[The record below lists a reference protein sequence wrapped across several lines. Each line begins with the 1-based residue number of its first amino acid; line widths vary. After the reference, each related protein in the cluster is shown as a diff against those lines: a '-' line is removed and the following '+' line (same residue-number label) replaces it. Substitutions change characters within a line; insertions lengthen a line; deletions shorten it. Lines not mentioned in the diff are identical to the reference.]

1 MSSIGNIDQVNYN
14 FIRKFK
20 SFNGDKLSPNDETYS
35 SLVKKIKDVLH
46 EIGEDCKNGRLFDT
60 GLWLA
65 PIAPLQLAGLASID
79 FVDSGE
85 MSRSNNKLSTIFDSF
100 SQAVVNLNDKVN
112 KTKNSDELR
121 NVIEDFNDQ
130 FIFKLKF
137 TATETI
143 PGYRYISSSS
153 LGPFSAHTWFDD
165 ATKKDKIKD
174 DNGAYKLIGQ
184 LVDRVYGMLNTTL
197 NTAGD
202 IISKKKNILDGTDA
216 SGSGSQPQKPNDGNT
231 VTTLDSR
238 IRSLFNKKSRLEQ
251 KQASLIKEIKSL
263 TTEARRVYV
272 RQFLNEADT
281 TNADAKEKNLTHA
294 ETDKMLRDIEQSL
307 DGKKQNMT
315 SMDQYKEINNGQK
328 SSTPETSSDAPT
340 YDEITSTTST
350 IKVPSNNPVYTAI
363 KDLLARRDQLFKYY
377 EDSVSYFNK
386 ISKNAKYLQDL
397 MSGKYKDFR
406 NMSMKD
412 RISAFNNAKYEFKDN
427 SKDADATQDASLTN
441 TVAPS
446 SQAEQPKPTEPTN
459 SPIRATVAPGQAP
472 TNAGPSAP
480 PTSTTQTASGNT
492 QPNADSNQKTNQPKQ

>member
-46 EIGEDCKNGRLFDT
+46 EIGEDCKNGRLFDS

-65 PIAPLQLAGLASID
+65 PIPPLQLAGLASID

-121 NVIEDFNDQ
+121 NVVEDFNDQ

-202 IISKKKNILDGTDA
+202 IISKKKNILDGTGA

-238 IRSLFNKKSRLEQ
+238 IRSLFNKKARLEQ

-272 RQFLNEADT
+272 RQFLNEDDTATSSTSADT
-281 TNADAKEKNLTHA
+281 TTTVTPA
-294 ETDKMLRDIEQSL
+294 
-307 DGKKQNMT
+307 T
-315 SMDQYKEINNGQK
+315 SANEPSGED
-328 SSTPETSSDAPT
+328 T
-340 YDEITSTTST
+340 TSTTST
-350 IKVPSNNPVYTAI
+350 IKVLSNNPVYTAI

-427 SKDADATQDASLTN
+427 SKDADATQDASSTN
-441 TVAPS
+441 TAAPS
-446 SQAEQPKPTEPTN
+446 SQVEQPKTSEQST

-472 TNAGPSAP
+472 TNAGPSVP
-480 PTSTTQTASGNT
+480 PPATPTDSGNT
-492 QPNADSNQKTNQPKQ
+492 QPNANSTQRTNQPR